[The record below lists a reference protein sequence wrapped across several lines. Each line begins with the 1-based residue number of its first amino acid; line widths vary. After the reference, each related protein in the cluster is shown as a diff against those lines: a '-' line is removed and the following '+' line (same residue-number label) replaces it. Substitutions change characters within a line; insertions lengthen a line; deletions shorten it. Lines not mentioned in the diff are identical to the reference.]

1 LLPLDTLIVHPMQ
14 HRKTYQVLELNSP
27 IILAENIADSMKLK
41 TSLLSEGAEETAAY
55 VKEAMIKEL
64 REPASNHDESEAAR
78 SYM

>member
-1 LLPLDTLIVHPMQ
+1 
-14 HRKTYQVLELNSP
+14 
-27 IILAENIADSMKLK
+27 MKLK